1 MAVAAEPHQ
10 TGHSV
15 DSVQSS
21 DRGYDRPMAITW
33 ALTFD
38 CNAPADQAKFWKVA
52 LDYADAPPPPGFTS
66 WTDWL
71 IACDVPEDEWDDG
84 AVICD
89 PTGEGP
95 QISML
100 KVPEGKTAKN
110 RIHLDLK
117 VGLGRKQPAHLRRQ
131 RIEEKVGLLLS
142 LGASELARHC
152 MNGEL
157 DHVVLA
163 DPEGNEFCVV

>member
-1 MAVAAEPHQ
+1 MA
-10 TGHSV
+10 T
-15 DSVQSS
+15 
-21 DRGYDRPMAITW
+21 TW

-38 CNAPADQAKFWKVA
+38 CNSPVEQAKFWKAA
-52 LDYADAPPPPGFTS
+52 LDYADAPPPSGFTS

-84 AVICD
+84 AAICD

-100 KVPEGKTAKN
+100 KVPEGKIAKN

-117 VGLGRKQPAHLRRQ
+117 VGLGRNQPAHLRRQ
-131 RIEEKVGLLLS
+131 RIEEKVGLLMR

-152 MNGEL
+152 INGEL

>member
-1 MAVAAEPHQ
+1 
-10 TGHSV
+10 
-15 DSVQSS
+15 
-21 DRGYDRPMAITW
+21 MAITW

-38 CNAPADQAKFWKVA
+38 CNAPVEQANFWKVA
-52 LDYADAPPPPGFTS
+52 LDYVDAPPPPGFSS
-66 WTDWL
+66 WGDWL
-71 IACDVPEDEWDDG
+71 IKCDVPEDEWNDG

-89 PTGEGP
+89 PTGDGP

-100 KVPEGKTAKN
+100 RVPEGKTAKN

-117 VGLGRKQPAHLRRQ
+117 VGLGRDQPTHLRQQ
-131 RIEEKVGLLLS
+131 RIEEKAGQLMN
-142 LGASELARHC
+142 LGASELERHFI
-152 MNGEL
+152 NGEL